1 MVPPDRRN
9 NEYCKSLRGNG
20 PKFKGKTVQQC
31 IAVVD
36 ACSTLDDL
44 IAAMN
49 GGTRYWTWNFM
60 NLIQGSKMTIEFRQ
74 PPGVVGAEGCLVWAE
89 FTVTFCEAAIKTADS
104 YHTLSAYTEDV
115 GGLKSFLKTG
125 IVDGASNS
133 ELLNKVFRNVKETQ
147 KVYSQPVTVLG
158 QERWERLEARMKE
171 DEAKNIFVK
180 KIKLTKP

>member
-1 MVPPDRRN
+1 LVPPDRRN

-49 GGTRYWTWNFM
+49 EGTRYWTWNFM

-74 PPGVVGAEGCLVWAE
+74 PPGVVGAEGCLAWAE

-104 YHTLSAYTEDV
+104 YHTLSAYTDDV
-115 GGLKSFLKTG
+115 GGLKSFCCHTRRVLATHCFPDHCRSSYPTVQQESRCFVVDTG
-125 IVDGASNS
+125 TCGSANM
-133 ELLNKVFRNVKETQ
+133 K
-147 KVYSQPVTVLG
+147 G
-158 QERWERLEARMKE
+158 WRLRSRC
-171 DEAKNIFVK
+171 
-180 KIKLTKP
+180 